1 VSGYA
6 ATARI
11 RGVTPRLADA
21 GRDPWASIAP
31 AADGLEAPV
40 ELVAGA
46 GDRLQAPPPTFPER
60 WDAARERW
68 SQLTFYLF
76 SSEFWH

>member
-6 ATARI
+6 TTARI
-11 RGVTPRLADA
+11 RGATPRLVDA

-31 AADGLEAPV
+31 AADGPATPV
-40 ELVAGA
+40 ELEAGA
-46 GDRLQAPPPTFPER
+46 GDRLPAPPPTFAER

>member
-1 VSGYA
+1 MSGYA

-11 RGVTPRLADA
+11 QGVTPRLVDA
-21 GRDPWASIAP
+21 GRDSWAGMIPIADAP
-31 AADGLEAPV
+31 DGLV
-40 ELVAGA
+40 ELEAGA
-46 GDRLQAPPPTFPER
+46 GDHLPAPPPTLAER

>member
-11 RGVTPRLADA
+11 RGATPRLVDA
-21 GRDPWASIAP
+21 GRDPWAGLIP
-31 AADGLEAPV
+31 TVDIPDGLI
-40 ELVAGA
+40 ELQAGA
-46 GDRLQAPPPTFPER
+46 GDRLPVPQPTLAER
-60 WDAARERW
+60 WGAAQERW

-76 SSEFWH
+76 SSESWH

>member
-1 VSGYA
+1 MSGYV

-11 RGVTPRLADA
+11 RGVTPRLVDA
-21 GRDPWASIAP
+21 GHDPWAGAMPIADVS
-31 AADGLEAPV
+31 DGLV
-40 ELVAGA
+40 ELEAGT
-46 GDRLQAPPPTFPER
+46 GDRLPAPPPTLAER

-76 SSEFWH
+76 SSEYWH

>member
-1 VSGYA
+1 MSGYA

-11 RGVTPRLADA
+11 RGATPRLVDA
-21 GRDPWASIAP
+21 ARDPWAGLVP
-31 AADGLEAPV
+31 AADVPAGLI
-40 ELVAGA
+40 ELRAGA
-46 GDRLQAPPPTFPER
+46 GDRLPPPPPTFAER

-76 SSEFWH
+76 SSESWR